1 MDLNE
6 RIERRKR
13 KADVSELIRDY
24 ESLSPVAHIEEP
36 PARGQVFEQLLDHLD
51 AAFDGRLPPNAYV
64 HGPTGSGKSAS
75 IVALLDNLQT
85 HATGSESIIH
95 TSTRVD
101 STNHPQFVYLDLR
114 ETGSEFTFYHT
125 ILNSV
130 VEGAVPKQG
139 ISTKKL
145 KSRLQTLLD
154 ESTPGAVVAVDHVGE
169 SNTTDTGALVNWFA
183 GLPSAVSWL
192 AVGRAIPE
200 RVPLTEYTGRTIEVE
215 PYQRQLLV
223 DVLMTRAA
231 MGLSQKALDH
241 DFARDIADWADGNA
255 HDALS
260 ALFVA
265 AESANDAER
274 AFLTE
279 ADVSTALDELPRSS
293 ISLGQVLVLS
303 ENRQTVL
310 RAVVDTDLA
319 SHQSIQSLADD
330 IGSRQTVD
338 LSPAT
343 VKRFLYELAE
353 DGLLERVP
361 VDDDTTHGRPPS
373 RLELQFSGTV
383 FRRLHD
389 LQN

>member
-13 KADVSELIRDY
+13 QADVAELIRDY

-64 HGPTGSGKSAS
+64 YGPPGSGKSAAV
-75 IVALLDNLQT
+75 VALFDHLQA
-85 HATGSESIIH
+85 HATGSEAIIH

-101 STNHPQFVYLDLR
+101 SMDYPQFVYLDLR
-114 ETGSEFTFYHT
+114 EAHSEFTFYHT
-125 ILNSV
+125 ILDSV
-130 VEGAVPKQG
+130 VEESVPRHG
-139 ISTKKL
+139 ISTETL
-145 KSRLQTLLD
+145 KSRFQTLLGP
-154 ESTPGAVVAVDHVGE
+154 PGAVVAVDHVGE
-169 SNTTDTGALVNWFA
+169 PNTVESQELVDWFA

-192 AVGRAIPE
+192 AIGRDEPE
-200 RVPLTEYTGRTIEVE
+200 NVPLTEYTGRTISIEA
-215 PYQRQLLV
+215 YQRQLLV

-241 DFARDIADWADGNA
+241 DLASDIADWADGNA
-255 HDALS
+255 HDGLS

-265 AESANDAER
+265 AEAANDAGR
-274 AFLTE
+274 PFLTE
-279 ADVSTALDELPRSS
+279 DDVATALDELPSSS
-293 ISLGQVLVLS
+293 ISLGQVLVLP

-310 RAVVDTDLA
+310 RAVVEADPA
-319 SHQSIQSLADD
+319 GHQSIQSLADE
-330 IGSRQTVD
+330 IASRQSVD

-361 VDDDTTHGRPPS
+361 IDTETQGRPPS
-373 RLELQFSGTV
+373 RLELPFSGTV
-383 FRRLHD
+383 FRKLYDLH
-389 LQN
+389 N